1 MAAAKNDD
9 LGLQFI
15 SKFVKLL
22 RAKGEEILSGKAAL
36 SLNLASLHYINQR
49 LKDIGFDEN
58 HQSLEKDFDIITV
71 KDHLRKKGNEDI
83 LVIYDF
89 MQKAIKLKLINH
101 GATLW
106 NSPKINL
113 SRFRSLQ
120 SLEIKKIPL
129 SCIAGLKFLRP
140 QLKSLTFT
148 RCVQHLS
155 EVLISCCSDRTVP
168 SLWSKLEVADFG
180 HNSITSVDDS
190 LNFLPMLQTL
200 LLNDN
205 RLLNKNCNFEM
216 IMCNISVLN
225 LGYNNLDKIPVMSYE
240 TKKSLKVLILKNNS
254 LDNIEGIKDYKN
266 LEILDLSGNLI
277 TSHTILSPLASL
289 HSLCNVNLTENPI
302 AFHKNHRQRVIQ
314 FVSSVISH
322 PTTFILDGK
331 QLTSQELKAKITNNF
346 NIKQTSISSER
357 QSIPAVPNGI
367 GTNII
372 NGADNLLAVNSSPTS
387 SVIKPKKKR
396 GKSSKQQASTPTKPS
411 QDETS
416 RFTEKA
422 KKSKISYGKDWLF
435 LAADELA
442 LARSQLDSLN
452 LTTESENS
460 TYEEYSFTNDNE
472 NVVVENN
479 ESNEVH
485 TEDKVIQSS
494 SLVDDGELF
503 LVSRQLP
510 DGTLAY
516 YYLSIGDGCIR
527 IKDTMKNKI
536 IDSLKLRDLVSAV
549 LKPSINTID
558 TNKTNEMLSNEDEN
572 ANKEMQFTLD
582 LTFMY
587 PDSLRKDV
595 LSYVIPDRKDAEK
608 LHIQLA
614 SIADDNCSELEIER
628 IRECLKCK
636 HVFMVPIR
644 YPHEGK
650 ADSIDPP
657 INHSL
662 CPKCGS
668 DKVFFVVKK
677 QSKEVAE
684 SPRSDLKNLN
694 SSSTSFQRSHSNSHP
709 EITAGSRES
718 TKSTPASIAK
728 VASSGKASLPKPAAR
743 SLDSNRNDTVDG
755 ARKFDTECKHGDFVN
770 NQERDNSTVIVS
782 LTTDNS
788 SVGDNQSLLLESTNI
803 ESEES
808 DNLHNY
814 GKNSNDID
822 SISENLNTDHINSY
836 ASLRSS
842 NDDGSEYQ
850 SKSAVSTERQE
861 PDISGY
867 SDDVGGYHTMD
878 SSELL
883 SATSLNSDND
893 AITQDVN
900 KNNSKAEDF
909 SILDHNT
916 ELVMN
921 LTVYSDDER
930 SEFNLKAS
938 CIVYPESTVHP
949 CYLICT
955 NTSIYLLE
963 IGTADDSES
972 NEQTQPIIARN
983 QIENLAYI
991 DVGYNYQSFRMEF
1004 KYDPKCF
1011 TIIVKDKNKCS
1022 SFLDYFCGYWSSTTS
1037 LRDYDVSLSHDHISY
1052 TCNNIRA
1059 QLILKDRNDF
1069 NNIHEIGETLRKL
1082 ALRSSKTDLIGD
1094 KKFKKKVFR
1103 DCFVANQFL
1112 DWLMDVTDS
1121 SRLKVLELANEL
1133 LNAKIISNVSNHD
1146 KEIADN
1152 GHLYRFEDE
1161 NVTVSAPDVEE
1172 NPKDILLYLL
1182 VNITIN
1188 DDCYENVCLVVSLD
1202 DMYIARV
1209 NFTLPISR
1217 VLPKIHLL
1225 KARQSQFLIIA
1236 KQAITSILE
1245 VEIDSKVPH
1254 QLILKLCDESEMN
1267 EIIWIICAGSDY
1279 SKDVIITTLKEPY
1292 KKRFGIDL
1300 SILIDDES
1308 KNT

>member
-289 HSLCNVNLTENPI
+289 HSLCN
-302 AFHKNHRQRVIQ
+302 
-314 FVSSVISH
+314 
-322 PTTFILDGK
+322 TFILDGK

-558 TNKTNEMLSNEDEN
+558 TNKTNKMLSNEDEN

-644 YPHEGK
+644 YLHEGK

-921 LTVYSDDER
+921 LT
-930 SEFNLKAS
+930 AS

-972 NEQTQPIIARN
+972 NEQTQPIIART

-1121 SRLKVLELANEL
+1121 SRLK
-1133 LNAKIISNVSNHD
+1133 
-1146 KEIADN
+1146 
-1152 GHLYRFEDE
+1152 DE

-1188 DDCYENVCLVVSLD
+1188 DDCYENVCLVVSPD